1 MDRIS
6 TYGQHQRTLTYM
18 NLTQTHMAD
27 LQNQISSGRKS
38 MRYEGISRDA
48 ERLVSVESMRT
59 RVTQYVQDNQLAE
72 RRLTTMETNVSQVF
86 ELMSEF
92 KTLLVDALNA
102 QNAQDLDLANQSQQ
116 ILNQVAALLNV
127 QEDGRYLFAGY
138 RTDTAPVNMAVP
150 PMPVQYTIPTS
161 DPAAGTT
168 PAYYRGTSDK
178 LSVRAEDNFDVT
190 YGVTADEQG
199 FERAIRALDIVIKS
213 PQPTDTT
220 MLQHV
225 LGVTS
230 NAITDI
236 ADIRTGIGV
245 ATKTL
250 GDVRQRHS
258 DTLLFAEE
266 TINDI
271 ENVDVADAVT
281 RMNNAQT
288 TLEASYMTISRL
300 SQLTLLNFIR

>member
-127 QEDGRYLFAGY
+127 QEGGKKFL
-138 RTDTAPVNMAVP
+138 
-150 PMPVQYTIPTS
+150 
-161 DPAAGTT
+161 
-168 PAYYRGTSDK
+168 
-178 LSVRAEDNFDVT
+178 
-190 YGVTADEQG
+190 
-199 FERAIRALDIVIKS
+199 
-213 PQPTDTT
+213 
-220 MLQHV
+220 
-225 LGVTS
+225 
-230 NAITDI
+230 
-236 ADIRTGIGV
+236 
-245 ATKTL
+245 
-250 GDVRQRHS
+250 
-258 DTLLFAEE
+258 
-266 TINDI
+266 
-271 ENVDVADAVT
+271 
-281 RMNNAQT
+281 
-288 TLEASYMTISRL
+288 
-300 SQLTLLNFIR
+300 